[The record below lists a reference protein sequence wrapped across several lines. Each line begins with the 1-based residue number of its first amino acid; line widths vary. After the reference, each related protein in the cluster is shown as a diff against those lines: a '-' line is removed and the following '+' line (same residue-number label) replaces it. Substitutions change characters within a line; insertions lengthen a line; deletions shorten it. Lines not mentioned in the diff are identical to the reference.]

1 MSDRTTRILALL
13 ALVMSVIA
21 AFIAVRALGVAE
33 RREQELERLGAT
45 IERAMRVA
53 PAPSG
58 LPPATLD
65 PGE

>member
-21 AFIAVRALGVAE
+21 VGVAANALSVAE
-33 RREQELERLGAT
+33 RREQELERLGSMM
-45 IERAMRVA
+45 ERAMRVA
-53 PAPSG
+53 PAPTG

>member
-21 AFIAVRALGVAE
+21 AFIAMRALSVAE
-33 RREQELERLGAT
+33 RREQELERLGSM

>member
-1 MSDRTTRILALL
+1 MNDRTTRILALL

-21 AFIAVRALGVAE
+21 TAIAVNALSVAE
-33 RREQELERLGAT
+33 RREQELERLGST

-53 PAPSG
+53 PTPSG

>member
-13 ALVMSVIA
+13 ALAMSVIA
-21 AFIAVRALGVAE
+21 TGIAVNALSVAE
-33 RREQELERLGAT
+33 RREQELERLGNT

-53 PAPSG
+53 PTPSG